1 MKSVHAIP
9 RVVIATGI
17 SSIVTQLLVIRE
29 ILAQFSGNEFVIAL
43 IFFNWLILG
52 GIGTGLS
59 HLVTRF
65 HKKAGIYLLAW
76 LSFLL
81 ASLPPIQ
88 IAAIRILR
96 DSLFI
101 HGASVGF
108 YPTLAFTFFSIAPYC
123 LLVGFVLPYSLF
135 ALRSESPD
143 YPGARIYILD
153 NIGDVSGGALFSF
166 VLVFLVSPLQ
176 TVFFS
181 NLPLL
186 ISTWLLFPAQRR
198 YSLIVLFCALLTLST
213 LIAGIYFETKSL
225 EPREGKLVYY
235 HDSRYNRI
243 TVHQDMEQYTLFTD
257 GTPVFSNQNLVMAEE
272 TVHYSLSQLENVRD
286 ILLISAQG
294 GMMSE
299 VEKYSPETVD
309 YVELDPAI
317 TNVQFEF
324 GLLKRISGL
333 NVINKDGRAYLTE
346 TDRMYDAVIVNL
358 PEPETFQINRF
369 YTDRFFGL
377 VKEHLAPHG
386 IYSFSMQGFDNYL
399 AEPQRRKL
407 SSLYNTV
414 KKHFANVLLL
424 PGQNVFFLC
433 SDQPLTT
440 DIPHILD
447 RKNIETN
454 YISYYFEGNITGER
468 IKYLN
473 ELMDPTVPEN
483 LDNSPRL
490 MKLMFSQ
497 WFTKFSTS
505 PTGFMIVLAVLSLIY
520 LARISREEFVLFST
534 GCMTMGCEIL
544 VIFTFQIFFG
554 YIYLQ
559 IGIIVT
565 IFLAGLLPGAWFG
578 ARLRH
583 TGAKTLALTDV
594 FLIIMM
600 GLLILGLLKGGDRL
614 PVASFLIFGFLVS
627 MACGFQFPVAL
638 NLKGDDNHAIT
649 RTFSADLVG
658 AAYGTLITS
667 IVLIPYLGIVW
678 AAAGL
683 ICLKL
688 ISLGVIG
695 FTYEKNQ

>member
-1 MKSVHAIP
+1 MKNVHAIAW
-9 RVVIATGI
+9 VVIATGI

-29 ILAQFSGNEFVIAL
+29 LLTQFSGNEFVIAL
-43 IFFNWLILG
+43 TLFNWLVLG

-59 HLVTRF
+59 HFVTRF
-65 HKKAGIYLLAW
+65 RKKAGIRLLGL

-81 ASLPPIQ
+81 AALPVIQ
-88 IAAIRILR
+88 ILAIRILR
-96 DSLFI
+96 DDLFI

-135 ALRSESPD
+135 ALRSEFPD
-143 YPGARIYILD
+143 YPGARVYILD

-166 VLVFLVSPLQ
+166 VLVFLVSPLKA
-176 TVFFS
+176 VFVS
-181 NLPLL
+181 SLPLL
-186 ISTWLLFPAQRR
+186 VSTWFLFPPQRR
-198 YSLIVLFCALLTLST
+198 YSPFILFCALLTLST
-213 LIAGIYFETKSL
+213 LIAGIYFETESL
-225 EPREGKLVYY
+225 KPREGKLVYY

-257 GTPVFSNQNLVMAEE
+257 GTPVFSNQNLAMAEE
-272 TVHYSLSQLENVRD
+272 TVHYSLSQLENVQD
-286 ILLISAQG
+286 VLLISAQG

-299 VEKYSPETVD
+299 VEKYSPKTVD
-309 YVELDPAI
+309 YVELDPEI
-317 TNVQFEF
+317 TTVQFKF
-324 GLLKRISGL
+324 GLLKKIPGL
-333 NVINKDGRAYLTE
+333 NLIHKDGRAYLTE
-346 TDRMYDAVIVNL
+346 TDKTYDAIIVNL
-358 PEPETFQINRF
+358 PEPETFQVNRF

-424 PGQNVFFLC
+424 PGQKVFFLC

-447 RKNIETN
+447 IKNIETN
-454 YISYYFEGNITGER
+454 YISYFFEGNITSER

-473 ELMDPTVPEN
+473 DLIDPTVPEN

-490 MKLMFSQ
+490 MRLMFSQ

-505 PTGFMIVLAVLSLIY
+505 PTGFMIVLAVLCLIY

-544 VIFTFQIFFG
+544 VIFAFQIFFG
-554 YIYLQ
+554 YVYLQ

-565 IFLAGLLPGAWFG
+565 LFLAGLLPGAWFG
-578 ARLRH
+578 SRLRH
-583 TGAKTLALTDV
+583 AGAKTLALTDI

-600 GLLILGLLKGGDRL
+600 GLLILGLLKCGDRL
-614 PVASFLIFGFLVS
+614 PVVSFLVFGFLVS
-627 MACGFQFPVAL
+627 LACGFQFPVAL
-638 NLKGDDNHAIT
+638 HLRGGDNPAAT
-649 RTFSADLVG
+649 RAFSADLIG
-658 AAYGTLITS
+658 AAFGTLVTS

-683 ICLKL
+683 IGLKL
-688 ISLGVIG
+688 VSLAVIG
-695 FTYEKNQ
+695 LTHEKNQ